1 MPSLGRITRNGGLF
15 EVASPPRDLRREQR
29 EIIARLDASGFDP
42 YRGTLATRL
51 EPLDGSPAVDLGR
64 DVKSGWHLPV
74 VVAERA
80 RRQAHLFALARD
92 GLELDAMTHIMVRH
106 GGGMV
111 SHGELWE
118 AYGAFNARLTDAME
132 ALKRTMGF
140 QWWGMAIHPRWDGDA
155 MAFDLHAHITGW
167 LPMALYGRAMEVLGR
182 FFVDPW
188 IRPEPTE
195 DADASA
201 AYPAAGLVRDVNV
214 SLPVEALEALAE
226 APKGTRLI
234 RTAREVV
241 RLARE
246 AEDASGAPRKSRRRA
261 RPAGPET
268 PGVKA
273 IATVRIRGHRQRA
286 RVVRYKAT
294 NMPSVDTSTLKGPQV
309 PNRSNPDEDMP

>member
-1 MPSLGRITRNGGLF
+1 MG
-15 EVASPPRDLRREQR
+15 
-29 EIIARLDASGFDP
+29 
-42 YRGTLATRL
+42 TRL

-74 VVAERA
+74 IVSRRA
-80 RRQAHLFALARD
+80 RRQAQLFALARD
-92 GLELDAMTHIMVRH
+92 GLDLDAMTHIMVRH

-188 IRPEPTE
+188 IRPEPTK

-201 AYPAAGLVRDVNV
+201 NYPAAGLLREVNA
-214 SLPVEALEALAE
+214 SLPTEALHALAS
-226 APKGTRLI
+226 APKGTKLI
-234 RTAREVV
+234 RTAQAVT

-246 AEDASGAPRKSRRRA
+246 AQDASSRLSKRSRRVR
-261 RPAGPET
+261 
-268 PGVKA
+268 
-273 IATVRIRGHRQRA
+273 VRIPG
-286 RVVRYKAT
+286 
-294 NMPSVDTSTLKGPQV
+294 
-309 PNRSNPDEDMP
+309 